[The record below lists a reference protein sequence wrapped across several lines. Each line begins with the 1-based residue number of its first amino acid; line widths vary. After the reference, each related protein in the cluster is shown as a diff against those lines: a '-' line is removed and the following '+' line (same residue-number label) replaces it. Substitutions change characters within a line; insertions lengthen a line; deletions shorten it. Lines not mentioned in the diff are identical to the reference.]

1 LRKYKPKGLNR
12 LKKKNFNNRTLLGY
26 AQANPK
32 TGIAMSQT
40 EETTLTH
47 HAMLVAWGQY
57 AHCIGLVKAI
67 EAVSLHQKT
76 VDHRPQT
83 KVLEFFVAIL
93 GGFEYLKDISYSE
106 HPIDKDLTVA
116 RAWGQPAWA
125 DHSGVSRTLSSLT
138 HAEAQAIM
146 KATDQV
152 SQPLIDKEVVLALG
166 AGRLE
171 LDGDLTPRPVSDT
184 SSTYPGAEYG
194 HMNNQIRLGYQAAI
208 VSMKSPTYGRIG
220 LSATQHSGSTVA
232 CTQAEALVMAAER
245 QTECRPL
252 RRTNLLEKRIES
264 TLSQQA
270 KLAEDVARAEGSLKQ
285 KRTALEIVEQ
295 QVRDA
300 ENSLLG
306 LEAEY
311 NRRQRPERPHSK
323 LAKARRQLDMY
334 QRRQA
339 RRHTAVRKAEKWLR
353 QRQERMVAHQ
363 DELGHLHTRLK
374 HFQEDNANNT
384 APIVVVFRLDAGF
397 GTAENIALLIELGY
411 EVYTKPHGNWLS
423 GELRQ
428 RAADLDTWERV
439 GKNAEMVSWKHIQL
453 DDCPYPLDLACERF
467 WTGKRYQY
475 SSLLHFGDDDVTAHL
490 PDWFHSYNARQTI
503 EAGNKEL
510 RQVFEAHRLKV
521 RSAAAL
527 QLQEHF
533 ALLAA
538 NFVRF
543 ASHWLA
549 EQCPQIP
556 DGWKNSTQPKVKQQ
570 VKVGAHTSAWVI
582 WIGSFQIRRTW
593 AFQPVLP
600 FAKSYFFSS
609 I

>member
-1 LRKYKPKGLNR
+1 
-12 LKKKNFNNRTLLGY
+12 
-26 AQANPK
+26 
-32 TGIAMSQT
+32 MSQT

-47 HAMLVAWGQY
+47 HTMLVTWGQY

-83 KVLEFFVAIL
+83 KVLEFFVTIL

-106 HPIDKDLTVA
+106 HPLDKDLTVA

-125 DHSGVSRTLSSLT
+125 NHSGVSQTMSSLT
-138 HAEAQAIM
+138 LAEAQAIM
-146 KATDQV
+146 DVTDQV
-152 SQPLIDKEVVLALG
+152 SQPMIDKEVVLALG
-166 AGRLE
+166 TGRLE
-171 LDGDLTPRPVSDT
+171 LDGNLTPRPVSNT

-194 HMNNQIRLGYQAAI
+194 HMNDQIRLGYQAAI

-220 LSATQHSGSTVA
+220 LSAKQHAGNTVA
-232 CTQAEALVMAAER
+232 CMQAEALVMEAER
-245 QTECRPL
+245 RTGCRPL
-252 RRTNLLEKRIES
+252 RRTDMLEKRIENI
-264 TLSQQA
+264 LSQQVN
-270 KLAEDVARAEGSLKQ
+270 LAGDVARAKDSLKQ
-285 KRTALEIVEQ
+285 KRVAVEIVQQ

-300 ENSLLG
+300 GNRFQELG
-306 LEAEY
+306 AEY
-311 NRRQRPERPHSK
+311 NRYQRPKRPHSK
-323 LAKARRQLDMY
+323 LAKARDQLDVY
-334 QRRQA
+334 QRRQV
-339 RRHTAVRKAEKWLR
+339 RRQAVVMKAEKWLQHR
-353 QRQERMVAHQ
+353 QHRQEAHQ
-363 DELGHLHTRLK
+363 AEIDHLQTRLK
-374 HFQEDNANNT
+374 QFQKDNANNT
-384 APIVVVFRLDAGF
+384 APIKAVFRLDAGF

-411 EVYTKPHGNWLS
+411 EVYSKPHGNWLS
-423 GELRQ
+423 RELRK
-428 RAADLDTWERV
+428 RAAKLDAWEQV
-439 GKNAEMVSWKHIQL
+439 GKNAEMVAWKQVQL

-467 WTGKRYQY
+467 WTGKSPQY
-475 SSLLHFGDDDVTAHL
+475 SGLLHFGNDDVVAHL
-490 PDWFHSYNARQTI
+490 PEWFHYYNARQTI

-510 RQVFEAHRLKV
+510 RQVFQAHHLKV

-533 ALLAA
+533 PLFAA

-556 DGWKNSTQPKVKQQ
+556 DGWKGSSQPKVKQQ
-570 VKVGAHTSAWVI
+570 VKVGAHTSAWVS
-582 WIGSFQIRRTW
+582 WIGQDCLLRFSDLSVFAGRSFHIRRTW

-600 FAKSYFFSS
+600 FAKSCFFLS